1 MHKGLTAFIIVAGI
15 ALLSTTILFMK
26 KSADE
31 AHKVSDSIQEEF
43 KRVNESLKQ
52 SDDNI
57 DSANKQLLDSLN
69 IKLKK

>member
-31 AHKVSDSIQEEF
+31 AHKVSDSILEEF
-43 KRVNESLKQ
+43 KRVDESLRQ
-52 SDDNI
+52 SNGNI
-57 DSANKQLLDSLN
+57 DSANKILLDSLN
-69 IKLKK
+69 VKLKK